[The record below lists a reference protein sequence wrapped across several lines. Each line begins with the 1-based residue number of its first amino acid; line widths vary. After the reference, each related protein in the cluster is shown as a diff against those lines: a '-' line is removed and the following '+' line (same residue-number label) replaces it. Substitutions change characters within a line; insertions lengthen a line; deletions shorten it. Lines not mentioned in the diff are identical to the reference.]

1 MPSGFPNYRGS
12 ASIGIAG
19 DGFGGYVVTVNT
31 YEYDNLVSTNT
42 YNFDG
47 GSDEIVGIYQR
58 MFPDDYATV
67 VDFPSSTNPDLFDVT
82 AVGGLKL
89 FAANCT
95 SLVHVGLSE
104 WKLPSTGVY
113 HNEYGFYNCPQLY
126 MVLCNGL
133 NDAGESNVNYFDSV
147 HYSAHMFEGDANLH
161 YITTTSSTDAAAEN
175 SVVISFENCLGY
187 NKDMFKGCTS
197 LEALKLRNGTGVND
211 LTAQQTFDGVV
222 YEHGY
227 EYIGLTTE
235 QFNNIVTLVTD

>member
-1 MPSGFPNYRGS
+1 MPESFRHS
-12 ASIGIAG
+12 AVYSVSRDVFG
-19 DGFGGYVVTVNT
+19 DYTVVVQIYQGDTLVDTKTYTFG
-31 YEYDNLVSTNT
+31 D
-42 YNFDG
+42 

-58 MFPDDYATV
+58 QFPDTYNTI

-95 SLVHVGLSE
+95 SLVHVALSE

-126 MVLCNGL
+126 MVLCGGL
-133 NDAGESNVNYFDSV
+133 NDAGESNINYFDSV
-147 HYSAHMFEGDANLH
+147 HHSSHMFEGDANLH
-161 YITTTSSTDAAAEN
+161 YITTTSSPDAAAEN
-175 SVVISFENCLGY
+175 SVVISFENCLEY

-197 LEALKLRNGTGVND
+197 LEVLKLRNGTGVND
-211 LTAQQTFDGVV
+211 LTAQQTFNGVV

-235 QFNNIVTLVTD
+235 QFNSIVTLVTE